1 MSDARVL
8 AERILV
14 ADDDRTTRFAI
25 SSMLKK
31 AGYAVTAVKDGAE
44 ALRNIQQTKFD
55 LAFLDIWMPELTGL
69 EVLARVRA
77 GESHPKIVIMTSDGT
92 PETLL
97 RAIREQAYE
106 YLSKPFP
113 PKEAVEVAQRA
124 LKQDASPPI
133 EVISARPHWVELL
146 IPCTREAAERIQSF
160 LMKLEADLPDDLRNT
175 IGLAFRELLLNAV
188 EWGGKLDPNRK
199 VRIAHVRSSRM
210 LLYRVAD
217 PGLGFSFKGLT
228 HAAVGQPAE
237 EPIAHVTIR
246 DQLGIRPGGFGIAM
260 TRAMADELIYN
271 EAQNEVIFIKYL
283 TSSAD
288 VSGKSEVSL
297 RASNK
302 TLVLNPSSVPTRCC
316 SPSVRM
322 DNPCSTPSF
331 ASQRFVES
339 DSAVAAVRIT

>member
-1 MSDARVL
+1 MSRASALPRK
-8 AERILV
+8 ILV

-25 SSMLKK
+25 SSMLKE
-31 AGYAVTAVKDGAE
+31 AGYAVTAAKNGAE
-44 ALRNIQQTKFD
+44 ALRNIQKNTFD
-55 LAFLDIWMPELTGL
+55 LAFLDIWMPKLSGL
-69 EVLARVRA
+69 EVLARVRE
-77 GESHPKIVIMTSDGT
+77 GESHPKIIMMTSDTT

-113 PKEAVEVAQRA
+113 PREAVEAAERA

-133 EVISARPHWVELL
+133 EVISAKPHWVELL

-160 LMKLEADLPDDLRNT
+160 LMKLEADLPDNLRN
-175 IGLAFRELLLNAV
+175 IMGLAFKELLLNAV

-217 PGLGFSFKGLT
+217 PGPGFSFKGLK
-228 HAAVGQPAE
+228 HAAVGQPAD
-237 EPIAHVTIR
+237 EPIAHVNVR

-260 TRAMADELIYN
+260 IRAMADELLYN

-283 TSSAD
+283 AESPGVCGTSQ
-288 VSGKSEVSL
+288 
-297 RASNK
+297 
-302 TLVLNPSSVPTRCC
+302 VPR
-316 SPSVRM
+316 
-322 DNPCSTPSF
+322 
-331 ASQRFVES
+331 
-339 DSAVAAVRIT
+339 

>member
-8 AERILV
+8 GEKILV
-14 ADDDRTTRFAI
+14 ADDDRSTRFAI

-44 ALRNIQQTKFD
+44 ALRNIQQTSFD

-77 GESHPKIVIMTSDGT
+77 GSSHPKIVIMTSDGT
-92 PETLL
+92 PESLL

-106 YLSKPFP
+106 YLSKPFS

-124 LKQDASPPI
+124 LKQNASPPI

-146 IPCTREAAERIQSF
+146 IPCTREAVERIQSF

-217 PGLGFSFKGLT
+217 PGPGFSFNGLT
-228 HAAVGQPAE
+228 HAAAGQAAE
-237 EPIAHVTIR
+237 EPIAHVAVR
-246 DQLGIRPGGFGIAM
+246 DQLGIRPGGFGIVM

-288 VSGKSEVSL
+288 VSGKGEV
-297 RASNK
+297 
-302 TLVLNPSSVPTRCC
+302 
-316 SPSVRM
+316 
-322 DNPCSTPSF
+322 TP
-331 ASQRFVES
+331 
-339 DSAVAAVRIT
+339 

>member
-1 MSDARVL
+1 MSHARVL
-8 AERILV
+8 AETILV
-14 ADDDRTTRFAI
+14 ADDDRATRYAI

-113 PKEAVEVAQRA
+113 PKEAVEVAQRV

-133 EVISARPHWVELL
+133 EVLSARPHWVELV

-160 LMKLEADLPDDLRNT
+160 LMKLETDLPDDLRNT

-217 PGLGFSFKGLT
+217 PGLGFSFKDLT

-260 TRAMADELIYN
+260 TRALADELIYN

-288 VSGKSEVSL
+288 VSGKSEVS
-297 RASNK
+297 
-302 TLVLNPSSVPTRCC
+302 T
-316 SPSVRM
+316 
-322 DNPCSTPSF
+322 
-331 ASQRFVES
+331 
-339 DSAVAAVRIT
+339 

>member
-1 MSDARVL
+1 MSHTRPL
-8 AERILV
+8 AEILV

-31 AGYAVTAVKDGAE
+31 AGYAVTAVGDGAA
-44 ALRNIQQTKFD
+44 ALRQIQQASFD
-55 LAFLDIWMPELTGL
+55 LAFLDIWMPKLTGL

-97 RAIREQAYE
+97 RAVREQAYE
-106 YLSKPFP
+106 YMSKPFP

-124 LKQDASPPI
+124 LKQHASPSI
-133 EVISARPHWVELL
+133 EVISAKPHWVELL
-146 IPCTREAAERIQSF
+146 IPCTREAAERIESY
-160 LMKLEADLPDDLRNT
+160 LMKLEADLPDDLRNS

-199 VRIAHVRSSRM
+199 VRIAYVRSSRI

-217 PGLGFSFKGLT
+217 PGPGFSFQDLA

-237 EPIAHVTIR
+237 EPIAHVAIR
-246 DQLGIRPGGFGIAM
+246 DQLGMRPGGFGIAL
-260 TRAMADELIYN
+260 TRAIADELLYN

-283 TSSAD
+283 TPSTET
-288 VSGKSEVSL
+288 G
-297 RASNK
+297 
-302 TLVLNPSSVPTRCC
+302 LVPS
-316 SPSVRM
+316 
-322 DNPCSTPSF
+322 
-331 ASQRFVES
+331 
-339 DSAVAAVRIT
+339 